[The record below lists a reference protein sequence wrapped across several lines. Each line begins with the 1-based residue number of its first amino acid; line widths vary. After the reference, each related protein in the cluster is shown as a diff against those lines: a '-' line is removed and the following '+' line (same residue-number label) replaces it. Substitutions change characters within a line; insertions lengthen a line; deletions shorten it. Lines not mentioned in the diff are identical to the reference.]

1 MTPEVS
7 TGTVTSPVSPAEAV
21 DDGELA
27 GGDAAHAVSTSAVA
41 NATVEPANTPI
52 RVPDVRRDA
61 RVVADIISPRSL
73 VRGGVVSISISA
85 VASSSNDCL

>member
-1 MTPEVS
+1 MTAEVS
-7 TGTVTSPVSPAEAV
+7 TAAVTSPVNPVEAV
-21 DDGELA
+21 DDGESA
-27 GGDAAHAVSTSAVA
+27 DGDAAQAVSTSAVA

-52 RVPDVRRDA
+52 RVLDVRCDA